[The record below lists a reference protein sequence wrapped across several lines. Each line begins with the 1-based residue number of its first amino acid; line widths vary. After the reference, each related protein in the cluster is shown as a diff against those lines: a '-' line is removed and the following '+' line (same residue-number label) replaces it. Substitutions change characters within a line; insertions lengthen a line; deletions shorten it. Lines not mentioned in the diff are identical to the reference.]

1 MTGEA
6 GSFPPE
12 PISVF
17 EEMMKTTMT
26 LAANLNCSPFEIFA
40 QDVDEVIMTINFYL
54 LMSKHPEA
62 KKSTAKPTFQS
73 GEEQRIRVN
82 DKTATNGWF

>member
-62 KKSTAKPTFQS
+62 KKSTVKPAQK
-73 GEEQRIRVN
+73 EQRIRVN
-82 DKTATNGWF
+82 DKTATGGWF